1 MVLKKSL
8 SRAGA
13 SSGAEVA
20 LLRVSSHRKTEKSMK
35 IIDFPIVSYIGISY
49 GISYVAGPGESG
61 WVLDAGGRPRG
72 PRWVPGGQPGHAGG
86 SEGC

>member
-1 MVLKKSL
+1 
-8 SRAGA
+8 
-13 SSGAEVA
+13 
-20 LLRVSSHRKTEKSMK
+20 MK

-72 PRWVPGGQPGHAGG
+72 AGRAARPRGRVGGVLGTVRGAERSAQTAQTARNPLTRQFWRRHY
-86 SEGC
+86 